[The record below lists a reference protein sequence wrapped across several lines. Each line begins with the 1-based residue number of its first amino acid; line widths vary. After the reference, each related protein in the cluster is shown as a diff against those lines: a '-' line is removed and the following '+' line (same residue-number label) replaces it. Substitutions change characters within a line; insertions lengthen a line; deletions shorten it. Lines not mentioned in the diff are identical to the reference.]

1 MNYIEF
7 LFLFTVIPV
16 IILAI
21 FLRKYLD
28 IVYVKWLL
36 IVSVIAFAAT
46 AGWDNYA
53 VYSGIWHFPEDK
65 TLGIK
70 LFYVPVEEYLFF
82 FLQTFT
88 TGLVQLFF
96 IKKNIDINIKKSIFL
111 LIPLLFFQTNE
122 ILKLPFGNL
131 NYLFHLF
138 SWGGFFIIIQIF
150 AGRKKIINNIFLIVM
165 PSLIM
170 TLYFS
175 IADSISI
182 GQGIWEFDPLQTTG
196 IRLYNIPLE
205 EILFFLVTN
214 ILITEAMIL
223 FLPSKYL
230 KRNNI
235 SKI

>member
-1 MNYIEF
+1 MTYIEF
-7 LFLFTVIPV
+7 LFIFTVIPIV
-16 IILAI
+16 ILVLV
-21 FLRKYLD
+21 LRKYLD
-28 IVYVKWLL
+28 AVYIKWLI
-36 IVSVIAFAAT
+36 IVSIVAFAAT
-46 AGWDNYA
+46 SGWDNYA

-96 IKKNIDINIKKSIFL
+96 IKKNIEIKIKKSTFL

-122 ILKLPFGNL
+122 ILRLPFENL

-138 SWGGFFIIIQIF
+138 SWGGFFILIQII
-150 AGRKKIINNIFLIVM
+150 AGRKKIPKYISAIIIPSIVM
-165 PSLIM
+165 TI
-170 TLYFS
+170 YFS
-175 IADSISI
+175 VADSISI
-182 GQGIWEFDPLQTTG
+182 GQGIWDFDPLQTTG
-196 IRLYNIPLE
+196 IRIFNIPLE

-230 KRNNI
+230 QRNNNF
-235 SKI
+235 SK

>member
-1 MNYIEF
+1 MTYIEF
-7 LFLFTVIPV
+7 LLIFTVIPI
-16 IILAI
+16 IILL
-21 FLRKYLD
+21 FLLRKDLDAVYL
-28 IVYVKWLL
+28 KWL
-36 IVSVIAFAAT
+36 IVVSVIAFAAT
-46 AGWDNYA
+46 SGWDNYA

-70 LFYVPVEEYLFF
+70 LFYVPVEEYMFF

-88 TGLVQLFF
+88 TGLVQFIF
-96 IKKNIDINIKKSIFL
+96 IKKYFNGSQKYFSFL
-111 LIPLLFFQTNE
+111 LGAVLIFRTNE
-122 ILKLPFGNL
+122 ITKLPFDNF

-138 SWGGFFIIIQIF
+138 SWGGFFILIQII
-150 AGRKKIINNIFLIVM
+150 AGRKKIPKYISAIII
-165 PSLIM
+165 PSVIM
-170 TLYFS
+170 TVYFS

-182 GQGIWEFDPLQTTG
+182 GQGIWDFDSLQTTG
-196 IRLYNIPLE
+196 IRIFNIPLE

-235 SKI
+235 PKI

>member
-1 MNYIEF
+1 MTYIEF
-7 LFLFTVIPV
+7 LLIFTVIPI
-16 IILAI
+16 IILV
-21 FLRKYLD
+21 FLLKKYLD
-28 IVYVKWLL
+28 AVYVKWLI
-36 IVSVIAFAAT
+36 IVSIIAFTAT

-70 LFYVPVEEYLFF
+70 LFYVPVEEYMFF

-88 TGLVQLFF
+88 TGLVQLIF
-96 IKKNIDINIKKSIFL
+96 IKRNIKINIKNLSFVL
-111 LIPLLFFQTNE
+111 TPLLLFQSNE
-122 ILKLPFGNL
+122 IMKLPFGNF

-138 SWGGFFIIIQIF
+138 LWGGFFILVQII
-150 AGRKKIINNIFLIVM
+150 AGRKKIPRNISLIII

-175 IADSISI
+175 IADSVSI
-182 GQGIWEFDPLQTTG
+182 GQGIWDFDPLQTTG
-196 IRLYNIPLE
+196 IRIFNIPLE

-223 FLPSKYL
+223 FLPHKYL
-230 KRNNI
+230 K
-235 SKI
+235 KEQD